1 MTKDNI
7 LFLVIGVLAA
17 SLIWSLTRKVK
28 TDDSVVKSVISELQE
43 QKEFY
48 QKENDSLYKVISN
61 LTDKQKA
68 LTQQNE
74 SNSIKWQQI
83 RSNPINDVV
92 ADSMRS
98 AIISKGRERY
108 N

>member
-1 MTKDNI
+1 MSKDNI
-7 LFLVIGVLAA
+7 LFLVTGILAA
-17 SLIWSLTRKVK
+17 SLIWSLTRKVQ
-28 TDDSVVKSVISELQE
+28 TDDTTVKNTITTLQQE
-43 QKEFY
+43 KEFY

-61 LTDKQKA
+61 LIDKQKA
-68 LTQQNE
+68 LTNQNE
-74 SNSIKWQQI
+74 SNTIKWEQI

-98 AIISKGRERY
+98 AIIRKGRERY